1 MIVWSQDMS
10 QFRYVLVPILGM
22 LLLTPGC
29 QSSAFVVGNFA
40 SMAIV
45 LVMLWSTLN
54 IRRD

>member
-1 MIVWSQDMS
+1 MS
-10 QFRYVLVPILGM
+10 QHRYILAAILGM
-22 LLLTPGC
+22 LLSTPGC

>member
-1 MIVWSQDMS
+1 MS
-10 QFRYVLVPILGM
+10 QHRYILAGLLGM
-22 LLLTPGC
+22 LLSTPGC